1 MNADQFSA
9 MLAII
14 VPPILDQITK
24 NSNVDETTVISRF
37 YQSKLYQELSDE
49 TSKLF
54 ETYGIYDYVTKY
66 LESLHTMGD
75 RYIVQDIDDYIASAE
90 KQPSR

>member
-24 NSNVDETTVISRF
+24 NSNVDEKTVISRF

-49 TSKLF
+49 TSKLWHYSPMTLYTMYQD
-54 ETYGIYDYVTKY
+54 ELLTGTYDYP
-66 LESLHTMGD
+66 EE
-75 RYIVQDIDDYIASAE
+75 A
-90 KQPSR
+90 